1 MIQKVTTYLL
11 FSLMLFCTTKNAV
24 LLTIYDIDQETFIHL
39 FCVNQSNPE
48 MECNGKCQL
57 SHIAEEQGQ
66 NNDATQTLIELQK
79 EVFFYYEA
87 SKSIPITPFIEEQQL
102 LVHNSQ
108 PIATYNY
115 LFSSSQKRPPQF
127 LSDSKTNNYLLS

>member
-1 MIQKVTTYLL
+1 MIQKITTYLL

-57 SHIAEEQGQ
+57 THIAEEQEQ

-87 SKSIPITPFIEEQQL
+87 AKNAPITPYIEEQQL
-102 LVHNSQ
+102 IVHNSH
-108 PIATYNY
+108 PIDTYNY
-115 LFSSSQKRPPQF
+115 LFSSSQKRPPRF
-127 LSDSKTNNYLLS
+127 LSDSNTINYLLS